1 MWDLDNKET
10 VNTSGPKSLRP
21 TKRRL
26 VQLYAALLYNAH
38 VKGFIKGEIYT
49 GNTKAMCVPGFNC
62 YSCPAAVGACPLGSL
77 QNALAS
83 SGNRVGFY
91 VFGIIMLWGLMLGR
105 TICGWICP
113 LGLIQELLHKIPT
126 PKIKKSR
133 VTYYL
138 SYLKYFFLVVFAII
152 VPLWYGLKHGMTVPG
167 FCKYICPAG
176 TLEGAMGLLAN
187 PGNDSYFKMLGIF
200 FIRKFAIMMIIGLA
214 CIFCYRSFCRFI
226 CPLGAIYGM
235 FNKLALVGVKVD
247 MDRCTHCGVCA
258 MNCKMDVRHVGDHEC
273 INCAKC
279 MDVCRQ
285 DAISL
290 KAGKIT
296 LMAPAGGCAD
306 DKPDSQ
312 EKRKRAGRIAWGIA
326 IAVLA
331 FALLWYNVLDH
342 KGDAAD
348 VSEASTKT
356 ETTEVAETAETTE
369 EQQPG
374 VVSGNQPGE
383 VLPDFTITCTDGT
396 QFHLADSRGKVTII
410 NLWATY
416 CGPCVQEL
424 PHFNELAAA
433 HAGDIEII
441 AAHSSMSKDDIP
453 AYLADKGWE
462 NIHFALDTK
471 DKLVWNLVG
480 GGPAMPQTIVLDR
493 DGKVIYNQVGSV
505 TPELLESLYSQ
516 AAK

>member
-1 MWDLDNKET
+1 MDNIET
-10 VNTSGPKSLRP
+10 EKKSWLESHRP

-26 VQLYAALLYNAH
+26 IQLYSALLYNAH

-49 GNTKAMCVPGFNC
+49 GNTKAVCVPGFNC

-83 SGNRVGFY
+83 SGNRAGFY
-91 VFGIIMLWGLMLGR
+91 VFGIVMLWGLMLGR

-126 PKIKKSR
+126 PKIRKSR

-138 SYLKYFFLVVFAII
+138 SYLKYFFLVVFA
-152 VPLWYGLKHGMTVPG
+152 VAMPLWYGLKQGMTVPG

-187 PGNDSYFKMLGIF
+187 PGNTSFFKMLGIF
-200 FIRKFAIMMIIGLA
+200 FTRKFVIMMIIGLA

-235 FNKLALVGVKVD
+235 FNKLALVGVRVD
-247 MDRCTHCGVCA
+247 MDRCTHCGACA
-258 MNCKMDVRHVGDHEC
+258 MTCKMDVRHVGDHEC

-279 MDVCRQ
+279 MDVCKQ

-290 KAGKIT
+290 KAGKVT
-296 LMAPAGGCAD
+296 LKAPAGGCAD

-312 EKRKRAGRIAWGIA
+312 EKRARAGRIAWGVA

-331 FALLWYNVLDH
+331 FALLWYNVLD
-342 KGDAAD
+342 KSGEEAA
-348 VSEASTKT
+348 ASGSDKAAEQVQEDST
-356 ETTEVAETAETTE
+356 ETETETAEV
-369 EQQPG
+369 QQLPT
-374 VVSGNQPGE
+374 GNQPGE
-383 VLPDFTITCTDGT
+383 VLPDFTIECTDGT

-424 PHFNELAAA
+424 PFFQEFLREHSQDTAMLIVHASDPIDDVPDFLAKK
-433 HAGDIEII
+433 EITLPC
-441 AAHSSMSKDDIP
+441 AVDSLDDYIYTLCGASP
-453 AYLADKGWE
+453 SLLP
-462 NIHFALDTK
+462 H
-471 DKLVWNLVG
+471 
-480 GGPAMPQTIVLDR
+480 TIVLNR
-493 DGKVIYNQVGSV
+493 RGEIIYNHTGSM
-505 TPELLESLYSQ
+505 TKALLEELYEK
-516 AAK
+516 AK

>member
-1 MWDLDNKET
+1 MDNNET
-10 VNTSGPKSLRP
+10 VRTTGLKSLRP

-26 VQLYAALLYNAH
+26 IQLYSALLYNAH
-38 VKGFIKGEIYT
+38 VRGFIKGEIYT

-83 SGNRVGFY
+83 SGNRAGFY

-126 PKIKKSR
+126 PKIRKSR
-133 VTYYL
+133 VTHYL
-138 SYLKYFFLVVFAII
+138 SYLKYFFLVVFAVIM
-152 VPLWYGLKHGMTVPG
+152 PLWYGLKHGMAVPG

-176 TLEGAMGLLAN
+176 TLEGAMGLLSN
-187 PGNDSYFKMLGIF
+187 PGNDSFFKMLGIF
-200 FIRKFAIMMIIGLA
+200 FTRKFVIMMIIGLA

-247 MDRCTHCGVCA
+247 MDRCTHCGACA

-296 LMAPAGGCAD
+296 LIAPAGGCAD

-312 EKRKRAGRIAWGIA
+312 EKRARAGRIACVIA
-326 IAVLA
+326 IAGLSC
-331 FALLWYNVLDH
+331 ALLGYNVLDRT
-342 KGDAAD
+342 GEADA
-348 VSEASTKT
+348 VS
-356 ETTEVAETAETTE
+356 
-369 EQQPG
+369 
-374 VVSGNQPGE
+374 
-383 VLPDFTITCTDGT
+383 
-396 QFHLADSRGKVTII
+396 
-410 NLWATY
+410 
-416 CGPCVQEL
+416 
-424 PHFNELAAA
+424 
-433 HAGDIEII
+433 
-441 AAHSSMSKDDIP
+441 
-453 AYLADKGWE
+453 
-462 NIHFALDTK
+462 
-471 DKLVWNLVG
+471 
-480 GGPAMPQTIVLDR
+480 
-493 DGKVIYNQVGSV
+493 
-505 TPELLESLYSQ
+505 
-516 AAK
+516 